1 MEGRTTEKQSSDLT
15 AASDTL
21 RHECITSKT
30 QRDSY
35 ILWKRKWGWTKER
48 EDFWK
53 KEKKKPREQH
63 SICVGVKEPHRRITI
78 PKHPLCFG
86 TKTFGEKT
94 FTHNHEDVDTRI
106 LQRSN

>member
-1 MEGRTTEKQSSDLT
+1 MEGRTTEEQSSDLT

-30 QRDSY
+30 QRDSD
-35 ILWKRKWGWTKER
+35 ILWKRKWGWMKER

-53 KEKKKPREQH
+53 EEKKTEEQL
-63 SICVGVKEPHRRITI
+63 SICVGVKEPHRRRITQTSSLLW
-78 PKHPLCFG
+78 HRDVWR
-86 TKTFGEKT
+86 KT
-94 FTHNHEDVDTRI
+94 FTHNHEDADTRI